1 MLWALIGFVLLLI
14 WIVTMVD
21 IFRRA
26 DLTRGKKA
34 AWALIVLLV
43 PIIGVIA
50 YFIVRPPDPVGSR
63 FGEVSESTTTAEEQF
78 RSRHPA

>member
-1 MLWALIGFVLLLI
+1 MLYGLVGFVLLLI

-21 IFRRA
+21 IVRRA
-26 DLTRGKKA
+26 DLNRGKKA

-50 YFIVRPPDPVGSR
+50 YFIVRPPDPLGGRFETSR
-63 FGEVSESTTTAEEQF
+63 SMGTQDEQL
-78 RSRHPA
+78 RSRHPG

>member
-1 MLWALIGFVLLLI
+1 MVWGLIGFVLLLI

-21 IFRRA
+21 VFRRP

-43 PIIGVIA
+43 PIIGVIG
-50 YFIVRPPDPVGSR
+50 YFIVRPPDPVGGR
-63 FGEVSESTTTAEEQF
+63 FGDTSESTAAADEQL

>member
-1 MLWALIGFVLLLI
+1 MLYGVIGFVLLLI

-26 DLTRGKKA
+26 DLSRGKKA

-50 YFIVRPPDPVGSR
+50 YFIVRPPDPIGGR
-63 FGEVSESTTTAEEQF
+63 FGTSESSATADEQL